1 VGVLDGK
8 VALITGGSRG
18 IGLAEASALAKEGAH
33 IAIIANEDCSA
44 AVEEI
49 RALGVRAIGVEC
61 DVRFADQVARAV
73 AEVAKEFG
81 RIDILVNNAHIIV
94 KPHRMEDWTV
104 EEMTDQWASG
114 PQGSWLFMKECL
126 PYLKESKGRIINTAS
141 GAGHGY
147 LFGYSGYAAA
157 KEAIRSL
164 TRSAAREW
172 GEFGICVN
180 AIAPAAL
187 TPGSRGSIDPE
198 VERTILGNKAIQRW
212 GDPEADV
219 GRTVVFL
226 AGPDAGYITGDTIS
240 PNGGSAM
247 LV

>member
-1 VGVLDGK
+1 MGVLEGK
-8 VALITGGSRG
+8 VALITGASRG
-18 IGLAEASALAKEGAH
+18 IGLAEAAALAKEGAS
-33 IAIIANEDCSA
+33 IAIIANEDTTSA
-44 AVEEI
+44 VAEI
-49 RALGVRAIGVEC
+49 RELGSAAIGVEC
-61 DVRFADQVARAV
+61 DVRYADQVQQAV
-73 AEVAKEFG
+73 AKVVEAFG

-94 KPHRMEDWTV
+94 KPHRMEDWSVT
-104 EEMTDQWASG
+104 EMNDQWASG
-114 PQGSWLFMKECL
+114 PLGTWLFMKECL
-126 PYLKESKGRIINTAS
+126 PHLKQSRGRIINTAS

-147 LFGYSGYAAA
+147 LAGYSGYAAA

-164 TRSAAREW
+164 TRSAAREF

-187 TPGSRGSIDPE
+187 TPGSRSSIDPD

-219 GRTVVFL
+219 GRAVVFL
-226 AGPDAGYITGDTIS
+226 AGPDASYITGDTIS
-240 PNGGSAM
+240 PNGGAAM

>member
-1 VGVLDGK
+1 MGKLDGK
-8 VALITGGSRG
+8 VALITGASRG
-18 IGLAEASALAKEGAH
+18 IGLAEATALAKEGAS
-33 IAIIANEDCSA
+33 IAIISNEDSSE
-44 AVEEI
+44 AVATIE
-49 RALGVRAIGVEC
+49 ALGVRAIGVLC
-61 DVRFADQVARAV
+61 DVRYEDQVEAAV
-73 AEVAKEFG
+73 AKVGEAFG

-94 KPHRMEDWTV
+94 KPHAMQDWNV
-104 EEMTDQWASG
+104 QEMNDQWASG
-114 PQGSWLFMKECL
+114 PFGTWLFMKACFPWL
-126 PYLKESKGRIINTAS
+126 RQVRGRIINTAS

-147 LFGYSGYAAA
+147 LEGYSGYAAA

-172 GEFGICVN
+172 GEYGICVN

-187 TPGSRGSIDPE
+187 TPGSRHSMDPE
-198 VERTILGNKAIQRW
+198 VERTILSRKALQRW

-226 AGPDAGYITGDTIS
+226 AGPDASYITGDTIS
-240 PNGGSAM
+240 PNGGAAM